1 MSVTLKDVEHI
12 ARLAKLEFNEEEKEK
27 FTHQLNSILAY
38 VEQLNKL
45 DTSNVAPLSH
55 VIELDNVFREDVVKP
70 GLSQQE
76 ALKNAPAKTEKFFK
90 VPKVIGDRS

>member
-12 ARLAKLEFNEEEKEK
+12 ATLARLEFTDEEKAM

-45 DTSNVAPLSH
+45 DTTNVEPLSH
-55 VIELDNVFREDVVKP
+55 VIELDDAYREDVVKP
-70 GLSQQE
+70 GVTQE
-76 ALKNAPAKTEKFFK
+76 DALRNAPAKTDKFFK
-90 VPKVIGDRS
+90 VPKVIGDR